1 MDFLERAELL
11 IGQKRY
17 DMAEEQLNKL
27 LAEAPDHSLA
37 IAYKALIKLNTRQAK
52 QALLLAQ
59 NSLSLDPESDFA
71 LYIIAMAHMEM
82 LDMKK
87 AQEAIVRAIAIQ
99 PYFADY
105 YGIHANI
112 KLNMRDYKDAAELA
126 KQGLQI
132 NPESMICRNVLST
145 AQLKLGD
152 KEASFQ
158 TIEKALERDPENA
171 MTHANY
177 GWGQLEKGSHKK
189 ALEHFKEAL
198 AKDPEDEYARAGML
212 EALKAKFFLY
222 RAFLKYYFWMS
233 NLKPGV
239 QWVVIIGFVFLQR
252 VIGAMS
258 RSSAELAAILLPLS
272 YLLLVFVVTTW
283 IIHPV
288 FNFFMSLN
296 RYAKYLLTQEA
307 KNSAIVV
314 GVAFTLFVLSVIGW
328 FLSFSE
334 GFAASAIVCFTLIL
348 PFGKIWDSPT
358 KWVRGVFAAYSVVA
372 TIVGTLAVLE
382 AFNRGLDNDYFFGYI
397 VVMVAFTW
405 ISNFLAHK

>member
-11 IGQKRY
+11 ISQQRFE
-17 DMAEEQLNKL
+17 MADEQLDKL
-27 LAEAPDHSLA
+27 LAEAPDHALA
-37 IAYKALIKLNTRQAK
+37 IAYKALIKLNTKQPK
-52 QALLLAQ
+52 QALSFAQ
-59 NSLSLDPESDFA
+59 NALALEPESDFA
-71 LYIIAMAHMEM
+71 LYIIAMAYMEM
-82 LDMKK
+82 HEIKK
-87 AQEAIVRAIAIQ
+87 AEEAIVRAKAMQ

-112 KLNMRDYKDAAELA
+112 KLIKRDYREAAEIA
-126 KQGLQI
+126 RQGLQI
-132 NPESMICRNVLST
+132 NPENMICRNVLST
-145 AQLKLGD
+145 AQLKMGD
-152 KEASFQ
+152 KEASFE

-177 GWGQLEKGSHKK
+177 GWGQLERGSHKK

-198 AKDPEDEYARAGML
+198 AKDPEDQYARAGML

-222 RAFLKYYFWMS
+222 RAFLRYYFWMS

-239 QWVVIIGFVFLQR
+239 QWVVILGFVFLQR
-252 VIGAMS
+252 IIRSMS
-258 RSSAELAAILLPLS
+258 RSSAELAAILEPLS

-296 RYAKYLLTQEA
+296 RYARYLLTDEA

-314 GVAFTLFVLSVIGW
+314 GVAFSLFVLSVVGW
-328 FLSFSE
+328 FFSFSE
-334 GFAASAIVCFTLIL
+334 GFATSAIVCFTLIL

-358 KWVRGVFAAYSVVA
+358 RWVRWVYAAYSAVA
-372 TIVGTLAVLE
+372 TIVGALAVLE
-382 AFNRGLDNDYFFGYI
+382 AFNRGLDNDYFFAYI
-397 VVMVAFTW
+397 FVMVAFTW